1 MVISNPSKEVHVDTL
16 NEQVYNSIPAEFM
29 EEAKELYAVLCN
41 NDMYAYDRSKL
52 RYLLI
57 DHVFITN
64 YYSIYAKEYNSIILW
79 RICLDR
85 SSNFVVLDSDS
96 GKRLNTHTIN
106 LDIDNVA
113 IQRFNNTNDE
123 KIIGILSP

>member
-1 MVISNPSKEVHVDTL
+1 MVISNPSKEVRVDTL
-16 NEQVYNSIPAEFM
+16 NEQVYNSIPAEFI

-41 NDMYAYDRSKL
+41 NDRYAYERSKW
-52 RYLLI
+52 RYLFI
-57 DHVFITN
+57 DHVFITDHC
-64 YYSIYAKEYNSIILW
+64 SIYAKEYNSTILW
-79 RICLDR
+79 RACLDR

-96 GKRLNTHTIN
+96 GKRLNTYTID

-123 KIIGILSP
+123 KIIGKLI